1 VTRRVQLVF
10 FALGLAFFVWLV
22 SRIGARTIIVDLG
35 RTGWVFVPIVLVWGV
50 VYITNTIAWLT
61 LAEDGASHLPFA
73 RGYTISVASF
83 AINYI
88 TPMISLGGEPFK
100 IAASA
105 RWLGGDTAASSVV
118 AFRVVH
124 TLGQFVFW
132 ILTIPIAY
140 ALLPHTTAIMT
151 GLGIAT
157 LALLIGALLLAVLM
171 RASAIEPL
179 LAGLATRFVT
189 TPLLGRVARLVL
201 GRRTSLAVIDSAL
214 LKLARERTGALAF
227 ALLAEVSGRFI
238 AMLEYFLIARSVGID
253 IGYPTAVLIGGFSQL
268 VLNLFFFIPFE
279 MGSKEGGLYLI
290 FELLH
295 LPPGLGVYTAIV
307 SRLRE
312 LAWIA
317 IGLLF
322 IWLSGGAA
330 SARGLIRSGE

>member
-1 VTRRVQLVF
+1 VSRRIQLVF

-22 SRIGARTIIVDLG
+22 SRIGARTILVDLG

-50 VYITNTIAWLT
+50 VYVTNTIAWLII
-61 LAEDGASHLPFA
+61 AEDGSARLPFA
-73 RGYTISVASF
+73 RGYAISVASF

-105 RWLGGDTAASSVV
+105 RWLGSDTAASSVV

-124 TLGQFVFW
+124 TLGQFFFW

-140 ALLPHTTAIMT
+140 ALLPHTTAT
-151 GLGIAT
+151 LVVLGAAT
-157 LALLIGALLLAVLM
+157 VLLLFGALLLTLLM

-179 LAGLATRFVT
+179 LAGLATRFT
-189 TPLLGRVARLVL
+189 RTPVLGRVARLVL
-201 GRRTSLAVIDSAL
+201 GGRTSLAIVDTAL
-214 LKLARERTGALAF
+214 VRLAHERTGALAL

-238 AMLEYFLIARSVGID
+238 AMLEYFFIARSVGID
-253 IGYPTAVLIGGFSQL
+253 IGYPAAVLIGGFSQL
-268 VLNLFFFIPFE
+268 VLNLLFFIPFE

-290 FELLH
+290 FQLLH
-295 LPPGLGVYTAIV
+295 LPPTLGVYTAIV

-322 IWLSGGAA
+322 IWLSGTAVNGPQLDDQA
-330 SARGLIRSGE
+330 